1 MVVIN
6 MQMDPIT
13 AKRLA
18 AKEGEDAE
26 VARLSLVLSP
36 STATV
41 LETGSWA
48 IFATATAGK
57 EHILDLT
64 ILPRQWV
71 PITAVEVHPERRQIA
86 KRAFEASQ
94 PMASVKRGKVD
105 DSSAKS
111 GDAVAFQTVPRGVGV
126 IAIHDAAEASRT
138 VTRRPGHPLEH
149 LEPGATAKI
158 IGHQGD
164 YTLTCC
170 ETIMLQTNSLVLKA
184 KHSEIPSVAVVKVL
198 RTPPYSAES
207 VMPDRAAAKIAS
219 TAEMWLREFKNHSKL
234 SQHTAVVR
242 LYDADASA
250 GGICDIGIEDAK
262 QILAD
267 MTAAV
272 AYVHGK
278 GIVHNDIKPANIL
291 FKPARGAVLI
301 DFGLSSE
308 LRETIAHAGGSPW
321 YIPPEYIINGKR
333 GTPGDVFALGVVMLF
348 VLRKIP
354 LLESSELK
362 WMIADVRK
370 REGQNAAR
378 NTMHQWLGI
387 VDRASRSSDG
397 LQHAPL
403 GALVREMLVI
413 ASRRIEET

>member
-242 LYDADASA
+242 LYDADARFLSLYMEHVEA
-250 GGICDIGIEDAK
+250 PNLGSYRQRGG
-262 QILAD
+262 D
-267 MTAAV
+267 MR
-272 AYVHGK
+272 HR
-278 GIVHNDIKPANIL
+278 H
-291 FKPARGAVLI
+291 RGC
-301 DFGLSSE
+301 
-308 LRETIAHAGGSPW
+308 
-321 YIPPEYIINGKR
+321 
-333 GTPGDVFALGVVMLF
+333 
-348 VLRKIP
+348 
-354 LLESSELK
+354 
-362 WMIADVRK
+362 
-370 REGQNAAR
+370 
-378 NTMHQWLGI
+378 
-387 VDRASRSSDG
+387 
-397 LQHAPL
+397 
-403 GALVREMLVI
+403 
-413 ASRRIEET
+413 